1 MADSTEEIK
10 GFLMKVKEESEK
22 KKNGLKLDIQKT
34 KNMTFSSITS
44 WQIERKK
51 VEAVVDFFFPLG
63 FKITADYDYSHE
75 IKRYLLLER
84 KAMTNLDRVLKSK
97 DITSSAKVHIF
108 KVMIF
113 LVVKYGCESWTIKKA
128 EHQRTDAFEFWC

>member
-10 GFLMKVKEESEK
+10 GFLVKVKEESEK

-51 VEAVVDFFFPLG
+51 VEAVVDFFSLWAS
-63 FKITADYDYSHE
+63 KSLQIMT
-75 IKRYLLLER
+75 I
-84 KAMTNLDRVLKSK
+84 AMKLK
-97 DITSSAKVHIF
+97 DTC
-108 KVMIF
+108 F
-113 LVVKYGCESWTIKKA
+113 LKEKL
-128 EHQRTDAFEFWC
+128 